1 MKVFAHRGA
10 SGDFPEN
17 TESAI
22 LEALKVGVD
31 GIEVDIQSS
40 LDDYM
45 VIHDSWLDR
54 TTSGKGRVSNFT
66 AHELSKLDAG
76 NGEKIPTLQ
85 QLFDWNNNRSLL
97 NIELKHTFELER
109 FVAQLERNIEANK
122 ISKAN
127 ILVSSFDHHQLLWL
141 KNKLPW
147 LKIGALTSSIP
158 INYAKF
164 ASDLNAYS
172 VHADK
177 TFINKAFADDAKKR
191 GLKIYAYTVD
201 REQDIALM
209 LEYGIDGIF
218 TNYPARTKAYLLSL
232 QKANLH
238 FPNQNK
244 NRRA

>member
-1 MKVFAHRGA
+1 
-10 SGDFPEN
+10 
-17 TESAI
+17 
-22 LEALKVGVD
+22 
-31 GIEVDIQSS
+31 
-40 LDDYM
+40 M

-85 QLFDWNNNRSLL
+85 QLFDWNNNKSLL
-97 NIELKHTFELER
+97 NIELKHTFALER
-109 FVAQLERNIEANK
+109 FVAQLEQNIEAKK

-127 ILVSSFDHHQLLWL
+127 ILVSSFDHHQLQWL

-177 TFINKAFADDAKKR
+177 TFINKAFAEDAKKR

-201 REQDIALM
+201 REEDIALM

-232 QKANLH
+232 QKG
-238 FPNQNK
+238 
-244 NRRA
+244 

>member
-1 MKVFAHRGA
+1 MKIFAHRGA

-17 TESAI
+17 TKSAI

-40 LDDYM
+40 IDDYM
-45 VIHDSWLDR
+45 LIHDSWLDR
-54 TTSGKGRVSNFT
+54 TTSGKGRVSSFS
-66 AHELSKLDAG
+66 AHELFKLDAG

-85 QLFDWNNNRSLL
+85 QLFDWNNNKSLL
-97 NIELKHTFELER
+97 NIELKHTFALER
-109 FVAQLERNIEANK
+109 FVAQLEQNIEAKK

-127 ILVSSFDHHQLLWL
+127 ILVSSFDHHQLQWL

-158 INYAKF
+158 INFAKF
-164 ASDLNAYS
+164 ASDLNAFS
-172 VHADK
+172 VHVDK

-201 REQDIALM
+201 REEDIALM
-209 LEYGIDGIF
+209 IEYGIDGIF

-232 QKANLH
+232 QKS
-238 FPNQNK
+238 
-244 NRRA
+244 

>member
-17 TESAI
+17 TKSAI

-40 LDDYM
+40 FDDYM

-54 TTSGKGRVSNFT
+54 TTSGKGRVSNFS

-85 QLFDWNNNRSLL
+85 QLFDWNNNKSLL
-97 NIELKHTFELER
+97 NIELKHTFALER
-109 FVAQLERNIEANK
+109 FVAQLEQNIEAKK

-127 ILVSSFDHHQLLWL
+127 ILVSSFDHHQLQWL

-177 TFINKAFADDAKKR
+177 TFINKAFAEDAKKR

-201 REQDIALM
+201 RKEDIALM

-232 QKANLH
+232 QKG
-238 FPNQNK
+238 
-244 NRRA
+244 

>member
-17 TESAI
+17 TKSAI

-85 QLFDWNNNRSLL
+85 QLFDWNNNKSLL
-97 NIELKHTFELER
+97 NIELKHTFALER
-109 FVAQLERNIEANK
+109 FVAQLEQNIEAKK

-127 ILVSSFDHHQLLWL
+127 ILVSSFDHHQLQWL

-177 TFINKAFADDAKKR
+177 TFINKAFVEDAKKR

-201 REQDIALM
+201 REEDIALM

-232 QKANLH
+232 QKG
-238 FPNQNK
+238 
-244 NRRA
+244 

>member
-17 TESAI
+17 TKSAI

-76 NGEKIPTLQ
+76 NGEKTPTLQ
-85 QLFDWNNNRSLL
+85 QLFDWNNNKSLL
-97 NIELKHTFELER
+97 NIELKHTFALER
-109 FVAQLERNIEANK
+109 FVAQLEQNIEAKK

-127 ILVSSFDHHQLLWL
+127 ILVSSFDHHQLQWL

-177 TFINKAFADDAKKR
+177 TFINKAFAEDAKKR

-201 REQDIALM
+201 REEDIALM

-232 QKANLH
+232 QKG
-238 FPNQNK
+238 
-244 NRRA
+244 

>member
-17 TESAI
+17 TKSAI

-40 LDDYM
+40 IDDYM
-45 VIHDSWLDR
+45 LIHDSWLDR

-85 QLFDWNNNRSLL
+85 QLFDWNNNKSLL

-109 FVAQLERNIEANK
+109 FVAQLEENIEANK

-127 ILVSSFDHHQLLWL
+127 ILVSSFDHHQLQWL
-141 KNKLPW
+141 KSKLPW

-164 ASDLNAYS
+164 ASDLKAYS

-232 QKANLH
+232 QKS
-238 FPNQNK
+238 
-244 NRRA
+244 

>member
-17 TESAI
+17 TKSAI
-22 LEALKVGVD
+22 LEALKVDVD

-85 QLFDWNNNRSLL
+85 QLFDWNNNKSLL
-97 NIELKHTFELER
+97 NIELKHTFALER
-109 FVAQLERNIEANK
+109 FVAQLEQNIEAKK

-127 ILVSSFDHHQLLWL
+127 ILVSSFDHHQLQWL

-177 TFINKAFADDAKKR
+177 TFINKAFVEDAKKR

-201 REQDIALM
+201 REEDIALM

-232 QKANLH
+232 QKG
-238 FPNQNK
+238 
-244 NRRA
+244 

>member
-40 LDDYM
+40 FDDYM

-85 QLFDWNNNRSLL
+85 QLFDWNNNKSLL
-97 NIELKHTFELER
+97 NIELKHTFALER
-109 FVAQLERNIEANK
+109 FVAQLEQNIEAKK
-122 ISKAN
+122 ISRTN
-127 ILVSSFDHHQLLWL
+127 ILVSSFDHHQLQWL

-177 TFINKAFADDAKKR
+177 TFINKAFAEDAKKR

-201 REQDIALM
+201 REEDIALM

-232 QKANLH
+232 QKG
-238 FPNQNK
+238 
-244 NRRA
+244 